1 MIRHLW
7 LTHRF
12 ALMAFI
18 VALCA
23 LGFFGVRT
31 ISSTIYWMDPD
42 HQNQA
47 LAGWMTPRYVMR
59 SYQLPPDVLGPALFL
74 VKDAAQRRISLDTIA
89 AENGLTMDDL
99 QIRIDVAAAQM
110 RADREALR
118 DD

>member
-1 MIRHLW
+1 M
-7 LTHRF
+7 
-12 ALMAFI
+12 MAFI

-23 LGFFGVRT
+23 LGFFSVRT

-42 HQNQA
+42 HQDQA

-74 VKDAAQRRISLDTIA
+74 VKGATPRRISLDRIA
-89 AENGLTMDDL
+89 AENGMTLDDL
-99 QIRIDVAAAQM
+99 QIRIDAATEQM
-110 RADREALR
+110 RADRETRR

>member
-1 MIRHLW
+1 
-7 LTHRF
+7 
-12 ALMAFI
+12 MAFI

-31 ISSTIYWMDPD
+31 ISSTLYWMDPD

-74 VKDAAQRRISLDTIA
+74 VKNTAPRRISLDTIA

-110 RADREALR
+110 RADREALH

>member
-7 LTHRF
+7 QTHRF

-59 SYQLPPDVLGPALFL
+59 SYQLPPDVLGPALF
-74 VKDAAQRRISLDTIA
+74 
-89 AENGLTMDDL
+89 
-99 QIRIDVAAAQM
+99 
-110 RADREALR
+110 
-118 DD
+118 